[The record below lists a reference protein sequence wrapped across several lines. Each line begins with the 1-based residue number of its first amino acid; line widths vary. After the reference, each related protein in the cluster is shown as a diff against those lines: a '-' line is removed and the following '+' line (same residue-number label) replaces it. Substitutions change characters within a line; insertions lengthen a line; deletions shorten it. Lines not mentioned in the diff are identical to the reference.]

1 MGEKGGG
8 NAKSREPRIK
18 MRHWASLDR
27 RAVLPL
33 KPDRLADA
41 ECIVSPGRP
50 AKRSLTGFDTDL
62 ITFRRVSKS
71 NRWPDLRYGASVIGG
86 ADKPSCGAIAR
97 RQSGFNPRS
106 GGPKIGFHV

>member
-41 ECIVSPGRP
+41 ERIVSPNRL
-50 AKRSLTGFDTDL
+50 SLTGFDTDL

>member
-8 NAKSREPRIK
+8 NDKSREPRID
-18 MRHWASLDR
+18 MRHWASPDR

-62 ITFRRVSKS
+62 ITFPRVSKS
-71 NRWPDLRYGASVIGG
+71 NRLAGPALWSFGNRR
-86 ADKPSCGAIAR
+86 R
-97 RQSGFNPRS
+97 RQAFMRRDTTTA
-106 GGPKIGFHV
+106 IWL